1 MSRIFLSGASIVRE
15 DAVDADS
22 TLVLDGERIVD
33 IVKGRL
39 TGGPSDAHVDL
50 DRRFVAPGFVDAHV
64 HGVNGVDVLD
74 GGGAVARVAAMLPRW
89 GVAAFCPTS
98 IACAPATLEA
108 FLADVRDARGDHGPA
123 RSRVLPAH
131 LESSFISPELAGA
144 QPLEWI
150 CGSDAVAVDDASL
163 RRDVLAAID
172 RFSDEVGIVT
182 LAPEMPGGLDLV
194 RRFVAA
200 GRLVSIGHSGAT
212 FDEARAAIHAGA
224 SRATHLFN
232 AMRPLSHR
240 EPGVAGAL
248 LAHDHVHVEL
258 ICDGVHVHPAMAR
271 TTIAAKTPARVVA
284 ITDGTA
290 ASGLPLGSRAH
301 LGNRPI
307 IAADTA
313 RLENGALA
321 GSVLTMDRAFA
332 MLVKQCHMDLVDAAR
347 MCATTPA
354 DDLRLPAH
362 GRIEPGA
369 IADLVVLDRELHVE
383 RTYVGG
389 RKVWEKVPGF

>member
-15 DAVDADS
+15 DAVDTDS

-39 TGGPSDAHVDL
+39 TGGARDTHVDL
-50 DRRFVAPGFVDAHV
+50 DRRFVVPGFVDAHV
-64 HGVNGVDVLD
+64 HGVNGVDVMD
-74 GGGAVARVAAMLPRW
+74 GAGAVARVAAMLPRW
-89 GVAAFCPTS
+89 GATAFCPTS
-98 IACAPATLEA
+98 IACAPAALEA
-108 FLADVRDARGDHGPA
+108 FLADVHEARGHHDPA
-123 RSRVLPAH
+123 RARVLPAH
-131 LESSFISPELAGA
+131 LESSFISPEFAGA
-144 QPLEWI
+144 QPREWI
-150 CGSDAVAVDDASL
+150 CGSDEVAVDEASL
-163 RRDVLAAID
+163 RRDVLGAID
-172 RFSDEVGIVT
+172 RFSDAVGIVT
-182 LAPEMPGGLDLV
+182 LAPEMPDGLDLV

-212 FDEARAAIHAGA
+212 FDEACAAIQAGA

-232 AMRPLSHR
+232 AMGPLSHR
-240 EPGVAGAL
+240 EPGVAGAM

-271 TTIAAKTPARVVA
+271 TTIAAKTPSRVVA

-290 ASGLPLGSRAH
+290 ASGLPPGSRAH
-301 LGNRPI
+301 LGSRPI

-332 MLVKQCHMDLVDAAR
+332 MLVRQCHVDLVDAAR

-354 DDLRLPAH
+354 DDLRLPAQ
-362 GRIEPGA
+362 GRIRPGA
-369 IADLVVLDRELHVE
+369 IADLVVLDHELNVE
-383 RTYVGG
+383 RTYVEGMVAWT
-389 RKVWEKVPGF
+389 R

>member
-1 MSRIFLSGASIVRE
+1 V
-15 DAVDADS
+15 
-22 TLVLDGERIVD
+22 T
-33 IVKGRL
+33 
-39 TGGPSDAHVDL
+39 
-50 DRRFVAPGFVDAHV
+50 
-64 HGVNGVDVLD
+64 
-74 GGGAVARVAAMLPRW
+74 
-89 GVAAFCPTS
+89 AFAPTS
-98 IACAPATLEA
+98 IACAPAALDA
-108 FLADVRDARGDHGPA
+108 FLADVHEARA
-123 RSRVLPAH
+123 RREPTHARVLPAH
-131 LESSFISPELAGA
+131 LESNFISPELAGA

-150 CGSDAVAVDDASL
+150 CGSREVAMDDAAL
-163 RRDVLAAID
+163 RRVVLETID
-172 RFSDEVGIVT
+172 RRRDDVGIVT

-194 RRFVAA
+194 LRFAAA
-200 GRLVSIGHSGAT
+200 GHLVSIGHSGAT
-212 FDEARAAIHAGA
+212 FDEARAAIQAGA

-248 LAHDHVHVEL
+248 LADDRVHVEL

-290 ASGLPLGSRAH
+290 ASGLPPGSRAH

-332 MLVKQCHMDLVDAAR
+332 MLVRRCHVDLVDAAR

-354 DDLRLPAH
+354 NDLRLPAH
-362 GRIEPGA
+362 GRIKPGA
-369 IADLVVLDRELHVE
+369 IADLVVLDRELNVE
-383 RTYVGG
+383 ATYVGG
-389 RKVWEKVPGF
+389 RKAWERVPGF

>member
-15 DAVDADS
+15 DAVDTES

-39 TGGPSDAHVDL
+39 TGGASDTRVDL
-50 DRRFVAPGFVDAHV
+50 DRRFVVPGFVDAHV
-64 HGVNGVDVLD
+64 HGVNGVDVMD
-74 GGGAVARVAAMLPRW
+74 GDGAVARVAAMLPRW
-89 GVAAFCPTS
+89 GVTAFCPTS
-98 IACAPATLEA
+98 IACAPVTLEV
-108 FLADVRDARGDHGPA
+108 FLADVRDARERREPA
-123 RSRVLPAH
+123 HARVLPAH

-144 QPLEWI
+144 QPREWV
-150 CGSDAVAVDDASL
+150 CGSDEVAVDDASL
-163 RRDVLAAID
+163 RRDVLEAID
-172 RFSDEVGIVT
+172 RFSDEVAIVT
-182 LAPEMPGGLDLV
+182 LAPERPGGLDLV

-212 FDEARAAIHAGA
+212 FEEACAAIQAGA

-232 AMRPLSHR
+232 AMGPLSHR
-240 EPGVAGAL
+240 EPGVAGAM

-271 TTIAAKTPARVVA
+271 TTIAAKTPSRVVA

-290 ASGLPLGSRAH
+290 ASGLPPGSRAH

-321 GSVLTMDRAFA
+321 GSVLTMDRAFT

-347 MCATTPA
+347 MCATTPTN
-354 DDLRLPAH
+354 DLRLPAH
-362 GRIEPGA
+362 GRIKPGA
-369 IADLVVLDRELHVE
+369 IADLVVLDGELNVE

-389 RKVWEKVPGF
+389 RVAWERVPRF

>member
-1 MSRIFLSGASIVRE
+1 V
-15 DAVDADS
+15 
-22 TLVLDGERIVD
+22 T
-33 IVKGRL
+33 
-39 TGGPSDAHVDL
+39 
-50 DRRFVAPGFVDAHV
+50 
-64 HGVNGVDVLD
+64 
-74 GGGAVARVAAMLPRW
+74 
-89 GVAAFCPTS
+89 AFCPTS
-98 IACAPATLEA
+98 IACAPVTLEA
-108 FLADVRDARGDHGPA
+108 FLADVRDARERREPA
-123 RSRVLPAH
+123 HARVLPAH

-144 QPLEWI
+144 QPREWV
-150 CGSDAVAVDDASL
+150 CGSDEVAVDDASL
-163 RRDVLAAID
+163 RRDVLEAID
-172 RFSDEVGIVT
+172 RFSDEVAIVT
-182 LAPEMPGGLDLV
+182 LAPERPGGLDLV

-212 FDEARAAIHAGA
+212 FEEACAAIQAGA

-232 AMRPLSHR
+232 AMGPLSHR
-240 EPGVAGAL
+240 EPGVAGAM

-271 TTIAAKTPARVVA
+271 TTIAAKTPSRVVA

-290 ASGLPLGSRAH
+290 ASGLPPGSRAH

-321 GSVLTMDRAFA
+321 GSVLTMDRAFT

-347 MCATTPA
+347 MCATTPTN
-354 DDLRLPAH
+354 DLRLPAH
-362 GRIEPGA
+362 GRIKPGA
-369 IADLVVLDRELHVE
+369 IADLVVLDGELNVE

-389 RKVWEKVPGF
+389 RVAWERVPRF